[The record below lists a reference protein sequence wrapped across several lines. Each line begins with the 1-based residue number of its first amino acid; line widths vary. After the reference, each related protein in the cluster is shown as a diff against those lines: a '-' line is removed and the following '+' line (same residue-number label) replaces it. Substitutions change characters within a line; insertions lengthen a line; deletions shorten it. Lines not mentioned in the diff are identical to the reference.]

1 MKMRGGIMLMML
13 GPDATCIRCK
23 ERKPSNATEHKSQ
36 ILLFNALH
44 RAFHPPSENIPS
56 EMELAP
62 PL

>member
-1 MKMRGGIMLMML
+1 MLMML
-13 GPDATCIRCK
+13 GPDATYIRCK